1 MTPNPMQRLI
11 ETASALGAARLA
23 ESLGL
28 TAGELSQRQALRTYG
43 KWFADAV
50 KAGRIQPARIEDDPP
65 RGQDGRGKACDDDRR
80 RDDVDEGSAFHGL

>member
-1 MTPNPMQRLI
+1 MTQNPMQRLI

-50 KAGRIQPARIEDDPP
+50 KAGRIQPARIEDGHAGT
-65 RGQDGRGKACDDDRR
+65 RYYRV
-80 RDDVDEGSAFHGL
+80 VDILSLKTADAAQAQLILTK